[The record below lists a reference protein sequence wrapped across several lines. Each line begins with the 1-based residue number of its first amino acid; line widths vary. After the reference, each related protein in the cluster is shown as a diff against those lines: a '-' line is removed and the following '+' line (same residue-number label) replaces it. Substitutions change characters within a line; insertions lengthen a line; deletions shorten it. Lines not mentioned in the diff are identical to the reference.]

1 MWLAAADTKVWGP
14 SAGLLG
20 GRPNGMADE
29 RKRRGAPSGTRPQT
43 SQQQQRQAPDARGI
57 LKPVGS
63 FERRQSHQSLKFDE
77 MNVLQT
83 LHPPGKDYGHMK
95 IDEAKT
101 PYSYDIADDRPAVDP
116 ALLAERI
123 QMGSTVPA
131 KALKTP
137 DPSQDTD
144 KDMEERNRQFELR
157 RKLHYNEGNAL
168 KRGSQRVED
177 DDEDDDD

>member
-1 MWLAAADTKVWGP
+1 LLNMAEHLAKKPAK
-14 SAGLLG
+14 
-20 GRPNGMADE
+20 
-29 RKRRGAPSGTRPQT
+29 
-43 SQQQQRQAPDARGI
+43 GI
-57 LKPVGS
+57 LKPSTS
-63 FERRQSHQSLKFDE
+63 FEYTEGRRQSHQSLKFDE

-116 ALLAERI
+116 ALLAERRVRI
-123 QMGSTVPA
+123 FS
-131 KALKTP
+131 TP

-144 KDMEERNRQFELR
+144 KDMEERSEWAARSLAHYRQFELR

>member
-1 MWLAAADTKVWGP
+1 
-14 SAGLLG
+14 
-20 GRPNGMADE
+20 
-29 RKRRGAPSGTRPQT
+29 
-43 SQQQQRQAPDARGI
+43 
-57 LKPVGS
+57 
-63 FERRQSHQSLKFDE
+63 

-116 ALLAERI
+116 ALLAERQVHI
-123 QMGSTVPA
+123 SLKRLSHFRDA
-131 KALKTP
+131 KVSELIIILLK
-137 DPSQDTD
+137 
-144 KDMEERNRQFELR
+144 NRQFELR

-177 DDEDDDD
+177 DDEEDDD